1 MLGKSFVFCGHLLVS
16 QGQGYLSLFLLVTNC
31 YLTFFYLDFVL
42 FHFFLLLDVI
52 NSQPNILIIWEQ
64 KSPIYVGQNVEI
76 FCWIV
81 TWDPNTKYL
90 WYRSDTNIWNEENLG
105 VLIDPRLYE
114 QPAFNGGNQEMA
126 HVKFT
131 LTLQNVTIDQSG
143 LYGCRAENYI
153 GYESRHTNLTVTH
166 RSIIIPP
173 VFAGMKYLVL
183 TGIK

>member
-1 MLGKSFVFCGHLLVS
+1 MGIYFLVKGKVT
-16 QGQGYLSLFLLVTNC
+16 YLCSYWWLIVTS
-31 YLTFFYLDFVL
+31 FYLDFVL
-42 FHFFLLLDVI
+42 FHFFFLLLDLI
-52 NSQPNILIIWEQ
+52 RSQPNILIIWEQ
-64 KSPIYVGQNVEI
+64 KSPLYVGQIGEI
-76 FCWIV
+76 FCAIM
-81 TWDPNTKYL
+81 TSDPNTKYH
-90 WYRSDTNIWNEENLG
+90 WYYSDTNIPNEANLG

-143 LYGCRAENYI
+143 LYGCQAENYI
-153 GYESRHTNLTVTH
+153 GYESRQTILTVTH

>member
-1 MLGKSFVFCGHLLVS
+1 MTL
-16 QGQGYLSLFLLVTNC
+16 Y
-31 YLTFFYLDFVL
+31 FFI
-42 FHFFLLLDVI
+42 FFLLLDLI
-52 NSQPNILIIWEQ
+52 RSQPSILIIWEQ
-64 KSPIYVGQNVEI
+64 KSPLYVGENVEI
-76 FCWIV
+76 SCTIV
-81 TWDPNTKYL
+81 TFDPNTKYH
-90 WYRSDTNIWNEENLG
+90 WYYSDTNIPNEENLG

-126 HVKFT
+126 HVEFT

-143 LYGCRAENYI
+143 LYGCQAENRI
-153 GYESRHTNLTVTH
+153 GYESRQTILTVTH